1 MEISYA
7 CLVGQMNNYFAQFP
21 YAIPDVTETE
31 IAQLRI
37 LVNVG
42 SDGLDRNVI
51 NVFVYLGVLMEVAYI
66 HLSVLAMKVMR
77 ACFVINPFVAKL
89 ANTEIVT
96 FLVNAIAIP
105 DGLDLTVISV
115 SHYQVAQNMDS
126 VQNPC
131 NAFVTKDGKDL
142 FVITLF
148 VPRVVILL
156 QVGV

>member
-42 SDGLDRNVI
+42 SDGLDRNVT

-77 ACFVINPFVAKL
+77 ACFVIN
-89 ANTEIVT
+89 
-96 FLVNAIAIP
+96 
-105 DGLDLTVISV
+105 V
-115 SHYQVAQNMDS
+115 S
-126 VQNPC
+126 
-131 NAFVTKDGKDL
+131 
-142 FVITLF
+142 TLF
-148 VPRVVILL
+148 RKKSFMLDEML
-156 QVGV
+156 QQNASKFAIFLEYKNLGSFSCYFISFPNECPG

>member
-77 ACFVINPFVAKL
+77 ACFVINVSVHSSEKRVLCLMKCSSKMLQNLPYFNFW
-89 ANTEIVT
+89 NTKT
-96 FLVNAIAIP
+96 
-105 DGLDLTVISV
+105 
-115 SHYQVAQNMDS
+115 
-126 VQNPC
+126 
-131 NAFVTKDGKDL
+131 
-142 FVITLF
+142 
-148 VPRVVILL
+148 
-156 QVGV
+156 